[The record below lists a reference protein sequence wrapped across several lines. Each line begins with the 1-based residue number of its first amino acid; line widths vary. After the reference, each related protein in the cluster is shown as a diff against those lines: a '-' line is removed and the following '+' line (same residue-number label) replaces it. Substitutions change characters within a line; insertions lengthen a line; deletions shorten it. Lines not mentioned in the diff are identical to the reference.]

1 MVEINNTFL
10 LAGLVIVAVTCIYLL
25 YVSFNKPDITSFKN
39 TITNIVQ
46 QNKKRDEIVNFLL
59 DKVQN
64 LNKLI
69 SSLQQP
75 SNNFQMSSSVNM
87 SDNSPVVN
95 EEVEVLSSLGQVEQE
110 DVNNLME
117 HIDDALPST
126 TLQQE
131 ELTQNDLLKM
141 EEMNNNKEVNPTNE
155 VLQQSEFMVD
165 GESEFESVMNI
176 IQNNN
181 IETVV
186 EDTVVEDDVVEDTV
200 VEDDVVEDT
209 VVDSPTNKVS
219 NKTVVD
225 TVVDNVLNELD
236 NLILSNEDLVYLR
249 SLPQDKHQ
257 FSINYTGN
265 DLRDICKRFKLGIY
279 GRKDEMA
286 SRILKLLK

>member
-1 MVEINNTFL
+1 
-10 LAGLVIVAVTCIYLL
+10 
-25 YVSFNKPDITSFKN
+25 
-39 TITNIVQ
+39 
-46 QNKKRDEIVNFLL
+46 

-75 SNNFQMSSSVNM
+75 SNNFQMSSSGNM
-87 SDNSPVVN
+87 SDNSLVVN
-95 EEVEVLSSLGQVEQE
+95 EEDEVLSNISQVKQE
-110 DVNNLME
+110 DVNNLMA

-186 EDTVVEDDVVEDTV
+186 EDDVVEDKVVEDKVVEDKVVEDTV

-209 VVDSPTNKVS
+209 VVEDKV
-219 NKTVVD
+219 VED
-225 TVVDNVLNELD
+225 TVV
-236 NLILSNEDLVYLR
+236 
-249 SLPQDKHQ
+249 
-257 FSINYTGN
+257 
-265 DLRDICKRFKLGIY
+265 
-279 GRKDEMA
+279 
-286 SRILKLLK
+286 

>member
-200 VEDDVVEDT
+200 V
-209 VVDSPTNKVS
+209 DSPTNKVS